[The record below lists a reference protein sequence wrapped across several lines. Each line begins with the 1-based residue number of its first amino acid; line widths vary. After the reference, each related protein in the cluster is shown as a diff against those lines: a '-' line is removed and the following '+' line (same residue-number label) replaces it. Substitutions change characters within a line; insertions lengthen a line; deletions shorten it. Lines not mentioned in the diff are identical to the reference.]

1 MGIARELCFLAR
13 RIHRTPLRQPLLHRR
28 STATHSYSHHATALS
43 VLPSNVDIFSA
54 EYNENARQFGEVV
67 ARMQE
72 LHKTTEQGG
81 PQKAK
86 EKHTAKGKMLPRE

>member
-1 MGIARELCFLAR
+1 MGIARELSFFAR
-13 RIHRTPLRQPLLHRR
+13 RIYSTPPRRPLLFRR
-28 STATHSYSHHATALS
+28 STATQSYSHHATALS
-43 VLPSNVDIFSA
+43 VLPSHVDTFSA
-54 EYNENARQFGEVV
+54 EFNENARQFGKVI

-72 LHKTTEQGG
+72 LHKAIEQGG